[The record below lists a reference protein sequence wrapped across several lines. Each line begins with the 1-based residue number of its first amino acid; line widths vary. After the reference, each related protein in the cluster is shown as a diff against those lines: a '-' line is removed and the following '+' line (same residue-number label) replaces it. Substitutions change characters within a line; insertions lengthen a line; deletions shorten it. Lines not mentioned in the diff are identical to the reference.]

1 MACVKVTERHS
12 QVCQGPRLIPPEINY
27 SKANSNRWEIKMGEQ
42 LTDGK

>member
-1 MACVKVTERHS
+1 MACVKVTEMHS

-27 SKANSNRWEIKMGEQ
+27 SKNSNRWEIKMAEQ